1 MQENLKQKKKPEDS
15 KEKQLQPRLRKIV
28 KMMLPELLK
37 MPPMLLE
44 KSKQRLKKQMPLK
57 RRELPMKLLDSR
69 KREKKMQKK
78 RLTLLQDKRGLTM
91 RHLLKLRD

>member
-1 MQENLKQKKKPEDS
+1 MQENLKPKKKPEDS

-37 MPPMLLE
+37 MLPMLSE
-44 KSKQRLKKQMPLK
+44 KSKQQLKRPMPLRK
-57 RRELPMKLLDSR
+57 RELPMKLPDSR

>member
-1 MQENLKQKKKPEDS
+1 MQENLKPKKKPEDS

-37 MPPMLLE
+37 MPPMLSE
-44 KSKQRLKKQMPLK
+44 KSKQQLKKQMPPRK
-57 RRELPMKLLDSR
+57 RELPMKLPDSR